1 MFPWISHLHICII
14 LEREIMDIHVPQ
26 SIEPLPETLAPAQDK
41 PQKAEMRRGYAAIS
55 WLGVIP
61 FLLFCLLFEILPTL
75 IILQGSL
82 VDDQQAFT
90 LNNYQRLLTQS
101 STLHAFGTSIELS
114 LITAVISGLIGPFA
128 AYGLST
134 LPIPWVRNFLTS
146 FSSVVANFT
155 GVPLAY
161 AFISTLGVTGFV
173 TVLLKNVFH
182 FSLYDLGFNLY
193 SFWGLVLIY
202 VYFELPLMILITVPA
217 LSALHSE
224 WQEAA
229 TSLGAS
235 QFQYWRKVA
244 FPILLPSLVAAMMLL
259 FANAFGAYATAYAL
273 GQGNINL
280 ITILISFVVAGNV
293 TIDVGLGNALAVGM
307 ILVLGIAISLYL
319 FMLRRASIW
328 QKR

>member
-1 MFPWISHLHICII
+1 MLLISTQMPI
-14 LEREIMDIHVPQ
+14 LERDIMDIHVPQ
-26 SIEPLPETLAPAQDK
+26 PLEPQTGELAQAQTK
-41 PQKAEMRRGYAAIS
+41 PQQVKAKVRWGYGVVS
-55 WLGVIP
+55 WLGLVP
-61 FLLFCLLFEILPTL
+61 FLLFCFIFEILPTL
-75 IILQGSL
+75 IIVQGSL

-90 LNNYQRLLTQS
+90 LNNYQRLLTQA
-101 STLHAFGTSIELS
+101 STLHAFETSIELS
-114 LITAVISGLIGPFA
+114 LVTAVISGLIGPFA
-128 AYGLST
+128 AYGLSS
-134 LPIPWVRNFLTS
+134 LRIPWLRNFFTS

-173 TVLLKNVFH
+173 TVILKNVFH
-182 FSLYDLGFNLY
+182 LSIYDLGFNLY

-217 LSALHSE
+217 LSGLRSE

-244 FPILLPSLVAAMMLL
+244 FPILLPSLIAAIMLL

-307 ILVLGIAISLYL
+307 ILVLSIAIFLYL
-319 FMLRRASIW
+319 FMLHRASVW
-328 QKR
+328 QNR

>member
-1 MFPWISHLHICII
+1 
-14 LEREIMDIHVPQ
+14 
-26 SIEPLPETLAPAQDK
+26 
-41 PQKAEMRRGYAAIS
+41 
-55 WLGVIP
+55 
-61 FLLFCLLFEILPTL
+61 LPTL
-75 IILQGSL
+75 IIVQGSL
-82 VDDQQAFT
+82 LDDQQAFT
-90 LNNYQRLLTQS
+90 LNNYQRFLTQP
-101 STLHAFGTSIELS
+101 STLRAFETSIELS
-114 LITAVISGLIGPFA
+114 LVTAVVSGLIGPFA
-128 AYGLST
+128 AYGLSS
-134 LPIPWVRNFLTS
+134 LNIPWLRNFLTS

-173 TVLLKNVFH
+173 TILLKNLFH
-182 FSLYDLGFNLY
+182 VSIYDLGFNLY

-202 VYFELPLMILITVPA
+202 VYFELPLMILITIPA
-217 LSALHSE
+217 LSGLRSE

-244 FPILLPSLVAAMMLL
+244 LPILLPSLIAAVMLL
-259 FANAFGAYATAYAL
+259 FASAFGAYATAYAL

-280 ITILISFVVAGNV
+280 VTILISFVVAGNV

-307 ILVLGIAISLYL
+307 IVVLCLVIFLYL
-319 FMLRRASIW
+319 FMLRRASVW

>member
-1 MFPWISHLHICII
+1 MDVPVSQP
-14 LEREIMDIHVPQ
+14 LESQVAELAQPQ
-26 SIEPLPETLAPAQDK
+26 AK
-41 PQKAEMRRGYAAIS
+41 PQQIKGKVRWGYTAIS
-55 WLGVIP
+55 WLGLVP
-61 FLLFCLLFEILPTL
+61 FLLFCFLFEILPTL
-75 IILQGSL
+75 IIAQGSL
-82 VDDQQAFT
+82 LDGQQALT

-101 STLHAFGTSIELS
+101 STIHAFETSIELS
-114 LITAVISGLIGPFA
+114 LVTAVISGLIGPFA
-128 AYGLST
+128 AYGLSS
-134 LPIPWVRNFLTS
+134 LRIPWLRNFLTS

-161 AFISTLGVTGFV
+161 AFISTVGVTGFV
-173 TVLLKNVFH
+173 TVLLKNLFH
-182 FSLYDLGFNLY
+182 VSIYDLGFNLY

-217 LSALHSE
+217 LSGLRSE

-244 FPILLPSLVAAMMLL
+244 FPILLPSLIAAIMLL
-259 FANAFGAYATAYAL
+259 FASAFGAYATAYAL

-280 ITILISFVVAGNV
+280 VTILISFVVAGNV

-307 ILVLGIAISLYL
+307 IVVLGIVIFLYL
-319 FMLRRASIW
+319 FMLRRASVW

>member
-1 MFPWISHLHICII
+1 
-14 LEREIMDIHVPQ
+14 MDIHVPQ
-26 SIEPLPETLAPAQDK
+26 PIEPVLADPTQV
-41 PQKAEMRRGYAAIS
+41 QVESHKARVRWRYTVVS
-55 WLGVIP
+55 WLGLVP
-61 FLLFCLLFEILPTL
+61 FLLFCFIFELLPTL
-75 IILQGSL
+75 IIVQGSL

-90 LNNYQRLLTQS
+90 LNNYQRFVTQS
-101 STLHAFGTSIELS
+101 STLHAFETSIELS
-114 LITAVISGLIGPFA
+114 LVTALISGLIGPFA

-134 LPIPWVRNFLTS
+134 LPFPWLRNFLTS

-155 GVPLAY
+155 GIPLAY

-173 TVLLKNVFH
+173 TVLLNNVFH
-182 FSLYDLGFNLY
+182 FSLYNLGFNLY

-217 LSALHSE
+217 LSALRSE

-244 FPILLPSLVAAMMLL
+244 FPILLPSLIAAIMLL

-307 ILVLGIAISLYL
+307 ILVLLIAISLYL
-319 FMLRRASIW
+319 FMLHRASVW